1 MSIYG
6 SFLESASS
14 VPIIKGSDMIEAP
27 KAKIATG
34 FRGMKPLKPSLVKS
48 MATDFLGSSPIKNA
62 VFSGLGKDIMKGKN
76 IESHAKVS
84 LNEDAMLL
92 EGLFGKK
99 KTNNPEYDVKI
110 IGKTEA
116 GELVGM
122 CPDINVKGT
131 VAYLYDSKYFSIL
144 SENVVHNCAITAKYC
159 DRTFAWYLNA
169 TFNYVAAGL
178 GDTSSVDLQHP
189 NASIM
194 GCEKPYRV
202 EIWQDI
208 DSATNQTCEICTLE
222 CKCNPQVGSKEAKD
236 FMSNV
241 IIAILIFPFTGKV
254 KFTYKHLNG

>member
-76 IESHAKVS
+76 IESHAKLS

-99 KTNNPEYDVKI
+99 KAKNPEYDVKI
-110 IGKTEA
+110 IGKTGE

-122 CPDINVKGT
+122 CPDIKVRGT
-131 VAYLYDSKYFSIL
+131 VAYLYDSKYYSIL
-144 SENVVHNCAITAKYC
+144 SEDVVHNCGVVANYC
-159 DRTFAWYLNA
+159 DKEFAWYLCS
-169 TFNYVAAGL
+169 TFNYVCAGF
-178 GDTSSVDLQHP
+178 GDPTSVNPQYSQ
-189 NASIM
+189 ASIA

-202 EIWQDI
+202 EIWEDVHP
-208 DSATNQTCEICTLE
+208 TNNQTCGVCVLLCRCYPEL
-222 CKCNPQVGSKEAKD
+222 GSKEVKD
-236 FMSNV
+236 YMSN
-241 IIAILIFPFTGKV
+241 IALTILIYPYTGKV
-254 KFTYKHLNG
+254 KFGYKHLD

>member
-48 MATDFLGSSPIKNA
+48 MATDFLGDSPVKNA

-99 KTNNPEYDVKI
+99 KTNNPEYNVKI
-110 IGKTEA
+110 IGQTEA

-144 SENVVHNCAITAKYC
+144 NEAVTAEYC
-159 DRTFAWYLNA
+159 DRTFAWYLSA

-178 GDTSSVDLQHP
+178 GDSTEVDLHRP
-189 NASIM
+189 NTSIM

-202 EIWQDI
+202 EIWI
-208 DSATNQTCEICTLE
+208 DSSTNQTCEICTLQ
-222 CKCNPQVGSKEAKD
+222 CRCNPKVGSKETKD
-236 FMSNV
+236 YMSHI
-241 IIAILIFPFTGKV
+241 IIAILIFPYTGKV